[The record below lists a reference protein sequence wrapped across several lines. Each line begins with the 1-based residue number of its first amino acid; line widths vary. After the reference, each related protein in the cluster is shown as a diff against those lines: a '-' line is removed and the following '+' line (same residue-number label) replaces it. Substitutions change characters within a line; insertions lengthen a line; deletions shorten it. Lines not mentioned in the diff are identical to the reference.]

1 MGAKAMMTCKDVS
14 TLVSLGDVGSW
25 SVSRRLAI
33 RLHLLM
39 CRHCRA
45 FARQVEMLTHAARG
59 TGARVGQEPPP
70 TFETA
75 IVDRLRKG

>member
-1 MGAKAMMTCKDVS
+1 MMTCKDVS

-33 RLHLLM
+33 RVHLLM

-45 FARQVEMLTHAARG
+45 FARQVEMLTRAARRA
-59 TGARVGQEPPP
+59 GAQVAQEPAA
-70 TFETA
+70 TFETT
-75 IVDRLRKG
+75 IVNRLGKG